1 MDSTPLRGGTAEATA
16 PNTRKRSVASSL
28 GSHPEYQEG
37 AIVEMLCEHPDLSNG
52 EMRLGTICRREPCF
66 NDTEAR
72 VGAAAAAAVPH
83 EMRNTQR
90 VEALQVSL
98 IIYI

>member
-1 MDSTPLRGGTAEATA
+1 METTPLRGDTAEATA
-16 PNTRKRSVASSL
+16 PNTRKRSVAASL

-37 AIVEMLCEHPDLSNG
+37 AIVEMLCEHPDSSNG

-66 NDTEAR
+66 KDTEAR
-72 VGAAAAAAVPH
+72 VGAAAAVVPH
-83 EMRNTQR
+83 EVRNMQR